1 MRTRIIEGGPAGAGE
16 LHIGVAAAEWNHNI
30 TSKLVDGALVRL
42 ESLGVGE
49 VTVLWVPGSLE
60 LPVAAQRLAKKGCDA
75 VIAIGVVIEGD
86 TDHYQIVAFGASEG
100 IQRVAL
106 DEGIP
111 VGNAILAVHDVQ
123 DAVERAG

>member
-1 MRTRIIEGGPAGAGE
+1 
-16 LHIGVAAAEWNHNI
+16 
-30 TSKLVDGALVRL
+30 
-42 ESLGVGE
+42 
-49 VTVLWVPGSLE
+49 
-60 LPVAAQRLAKKGCDA
+60 
-75 VIAIGVVIEGD
+75 GD

-123 DAVERAG
+123 DAVERAGEGSENKGDEAALAAVGSALALRAV